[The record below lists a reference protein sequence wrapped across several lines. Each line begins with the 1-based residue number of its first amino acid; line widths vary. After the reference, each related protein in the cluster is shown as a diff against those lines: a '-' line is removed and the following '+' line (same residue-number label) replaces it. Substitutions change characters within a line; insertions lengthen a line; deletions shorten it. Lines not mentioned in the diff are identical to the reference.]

1 MAAAPA
7 IDSRRVLADLRELAR
22 RTGDDSGAQ
31 RVCWTQTWRDARA
44 LLDELLVEIGL
55 EPDRDEA
62 GNLWAR
68 LEGADPTA
76 PALAVGSHLDSVPD
90 GGWLD
95 GALGVIAAAGVLRA
109 WSACDEPPPRPLL
122 LVDWADEEGARFGR
136 SLFGSS
142 AFSGSFDPADLAT
155 VGDADGRLLGDVLAE
170 NGVELGRVG
179 DAAARRDGVGAY
191 LELHIE
197 QGPRLEAAGLSV
209 AAVDGCAG
217 VERVR
222 LRFVG
227 QAAHA
232 GTTPIESRRDAGLA
246 AAETSL
252 AVERIAVDR
261 GGVGT
266 TGALALRPGIP
277 TAIAGEAELSCDL
290 RHRDAAELA
299 AMLEDVIGAA
309 RRAATR
315 RACGLEVEPIWRIEP
330 IRFDPDLVALAG
342 DAAREAGGSADPLAS
357 GALHDAA
364 ELARV
369 LPAAMM
375 FCASAGGLSH
385 TADEDTPEADLIV
398 ALDAFSDLVNRAL
411 AR

>member
-1 MAAAPA
+1 M
-7 IDSRRVLADLRELAR
+7 
-22 RTGDDSGAQ
+22 
-31 RVCWTQTWRDARA
+31 
-44 LLDELLVEIGL
+44 
-55 EPDRDEA
+55 
-62 GNLWAR
+62 
-68 LEGADPTA
+68 
-76 PALAVGSHLDSVPD
+76 
-90 GGWLD
+90 
-95 GALGVIAAAGVLRA
+95 
-109 WSACDEPPPRPLL
+109 
-122 LVDWADEEGARFGR
+122 
-136 SLFGSS
+136 
-142 AFSGSFDPADLAT
+142 
-155 VGDADGRLLGDVLAE
+155 LAE

-179 DAAARRDGVGAY
+179 EAGTRRDAVGAY

-197 QGPRLEAAGLSV
+197 QGPRLDTAGLPV

-222 LRFVG
+222 LRFRG

-246 AAETSL
+246 AAETAL
-252 AVERIAVDR
+252 AVERIAVER

-277 TAIAGEAELSCDL
+277 TAVPGDADLSCDL
-290 RHRDAAELA
+290 RHPDAAELA
-299 AMLEDVIGAA
+299 AMLEEVIGVA
-309 RRAATR
+309 RGVADGRG
-315 RACGLEVEPIWRIEP
+315 CGLEVEPIWRIEP
-330 IRFDPDLVALAG
+330 IPFDPDLVALAA
-342 DAAREAGGSADPLAS
+342 DTSRAAGGSADPLTS

-385 TADEDTPEADLIV
+385 TAEEDTAEADLIV
-398 ALDAFSDLVNRAL
+398 ALDAFSDLVNRVL

>member
-1 MAAAPA
+1 M
-7 IDSRRVLADLRELAR
+7 
-22 RTGDDSGAQ
+22 
-31 RVCWTQTWRDARA
+31 
-44 LLDELLVEIGL
+44 
-55 EPDRDEA
+55 
-62 GNLWAR
+62 
-68 LEGADPTA
+68 
-76 PALAVGSHLDSVPD
+76 
-90 GGWLD
+90 
-95 GALGVIAAAGVLRA
+95 IAAAGVLRA
-109 WSACDEPPPRPLL
+109 WSGWREPPPRPLL

-142 AFSGSFDPADLAT
+142 AFSGSLDPADVANL
-155 VGDADGRLLGDVLAE
+155 GDADGRMFGDVLAE

-179 DAAARRDGVGAY
+179 EAAARRDAVGAY

-197 QGPRLEAAGLSV
+197 QGPRLDAAGLPV

-222 LRFVG
+222 LRFGG

-232 GTTPIESRRDAGLA
+232 GTTPIERRRDAGLA
-246 AAETSL
+246 AAETAL
-252 AVERIAVDR
+252 AVERIAVER

-277 TAIAGEAELSCDL
+277 TAVPGDAELSCDL
-290 RHRDAAELA
+290 RHPDAAELA
-299 AMLEDVIGAA
+299 AMLEEVIGVA
-309 RRAATR
+309 RGVADARG
-315 RACGLEVEPIWRIEP
+315 CGLECEPIWRIEP
-330 IRFDPDLVALAG
+330 IPFDPDLVTLAG
-342 DAAREAGGSADPLAS
+342 DTSRAAGGSADPLTS

-385 TADEDTPEADLIV
+385 TAEEDTAEADLIV
-398 ALDAFSDLVNRAL
+398 ALDAFSDLVNRVL